1 MKIRNLLIYLCSS
14 IVILYLLPLNL
25 LSDDLGKAN
34 RYYEKNNYKF
44 ALEIYLQLY
53 DQKPKLSIAQKIAD
67 CYRYTNELEEAEKA
81 YANVFTFSGFDPIN
95 YIYYADILKQNG
107 KFELAKVNYLK
118 YAERRPSQSDEA
130 VRLANSCDAARLW
143 LAHPDQN
150 IKVTNETDFNSEFS
164 DFSPI
169 AYKKGFIFVSDRRF
183 LKPIKRIKSKKIY
196 RWTGNPFLKL
206 YQAINANDTL
216 DGSLKLS
223 IMKVGVNGKAHVGPA
238 SLSSDEKIIYFTKSG
253 YDADLYDYNQ
263 PVNVYKKTIYMAAK
277 NGNSW
282 LEPIPFIYNNP
293 KQYSVQH
300 PALSPDG
307 KYLYFSSDM
316 PGTLGGMDIFYCER
330 TKLGWAK
337 PINCG
342 AVINT
347 KQNEVFPYVRKDGK
361 LYFSS
366 NGHLGLGGLDIF
378 SAIGSENNWS
388 ATENLK
394 APMNSSKDDF
404 GIFYYSDNLTGFLSS
419 NRNGGQGSDDIYRF
433 VERPKAIFY
442 ALEGMMIDKQS
453 GHPLSGLSVFLID
466 KNTGEQVSTV
476 SNEDGVFGFD
486 LKKDTE
492 YQIKGDDSKY
502 ISKQIGE
509 VSTKN
514 VKAST
519 IFNVM
524 FEVEKGEEA
533 YIVRLNNI
541 YYDFDKYNI
550 RKDAEPDLMKVLD
563 FMKSTINVRIEMRSH
578 TDARGSAA
586 YNLKLSQQ
594 RALSAEN
601 YLLDKGADKKRLSAK
616 GFGETVLL
624 NKCKDGVKCTKQEH
638 QLNRRTEFKVVRI
651 DSLKQP

>member
-1 MKIRNLLIYLCSS
+1 MCCLV
-14 IVILYLLPLNL
+14 IVLYLLPFNL
-25 LSDDLGKAN
+25 LSDDLGRAN
-34 RYYEKNNYKF
+34 KYYEKDNYAF
-44 ALEIYLQLY
+44 ALEIYKQLF
-53 DQKPKLSIAQKIAD
+53 DQKPKLSIAQKIAN
-67 CYRYTNELEEAEKA
+67 CYRFTNDLVEAEKA
-81 YANVFTFSGFDPIN
+81 YAVVFTFSGFDPIN
-95 YIYYADILKQNG
+95 YIYYADVLKQNG
-107 KFELAKVNYLK
+107 KFELAKINYLK

-143 LAHPDQN
+143 LDYPDQN

-183 LKPIKRIKSKKIY
+183 LKPINRIKSRKIY
-196 RWTGNPFLKL
+196 RWTGNPYLKL
-206 YQAINANDTL
+206 YQAANANDTL
-216 DGSLKLS
+216 DGTLKLS
-223 IMKVGVNGKAHVGPA
+223 IMNVGVNKRAHAGPA
-238 SLSSDEKIIYFTKSG
+238 SLSSDEKIIYFTKAG

-263 PVNVYKKTIYMAAK
+263 QINVFKKTIYMAVK
-277 NGNSW
+277 TGNSW
-282 LEPIPFIYNNP
+282 SVPTPFIYNSP

-330 TKLGWAK
+330 TKVGWAK

-342 AVINT
+342 SIINT

-366 NGHLGLGGLDIF
+366 NGHLTMGGLDIF
-378 SAIGSENNWS
+378 SSLGSENNWT
-388 ATENLK
+388 APENLK

-404 GIFYYSDNLTGFLSS
+404 GVFYYPDNLTGFLSS

-433 VERPKAIFY
+433 VERPKSIFY
-442 ALEGMMIDKQS
+442 ALEGIMVDKQS
-453 GHPLSGLSVFLID
+453 GNPLAGLNVFLID
-466 KNTGEQVSTV
+466 KNTGEQLSTV
-476 SNEDGVFGFD
+476 SNEDGTFGFD
-486 LKKDTE
+486 LKKDAE

-509 VSTKN
+509 VSTKDI
-514 VKAST
+514 KAST
-519 IFNVM
+519 IFNVR

-594 RALSAEN
+594 RAKSAEN
-601 YLLDKGADKKRLSAK
+601 YLLGKGADKSRLSAN
-616 GFGETVLL
+616 GFGETLLL

-651 DSLKQP
+651 DSLKKP